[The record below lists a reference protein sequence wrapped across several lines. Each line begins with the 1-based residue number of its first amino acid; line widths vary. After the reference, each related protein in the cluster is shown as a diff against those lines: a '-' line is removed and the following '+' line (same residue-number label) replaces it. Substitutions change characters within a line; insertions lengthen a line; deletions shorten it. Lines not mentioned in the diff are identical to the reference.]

1 MKTGIESIAIPEVV
15 ESGRGMHIDLFR
27 EYAFELS
34 DLVHQRQHPGSEL
47 FS

>member
-15 ESGRGMHIDLFR
+15 EPGANIDQFR
-27 EYAFELS
+27 EYAFELC
-34 DLVHQRQHPGSEL
+34 DLIHQRQHPGSEL